1 MDQLLEMNLNNA
13 LIFGGTS
20 EIAKEIS
27 KDLSK
32 NYNITSVS
40 RRNSKNKNYVKEIL
54 ISFDSKKFPK
64 KKLAKNLQKK
74 FSLVIFYQ
82 AFQPKYKK
90 KFYELD
96 KKIIDNVLNVNAIFS
111 AKAVTFL
118 LNEKFLSKS
127 CKVIFFSSRSG
138 SISERG
144 TKKHHKPG
152 GNNLYRV
159 SKSALNSF
167 IKNLYFEFKNT
178 NYLFISYHPGW
189 VQTKS
194 SGGNKKAFSKKFVA
208 KKFLQNLKKFKPR
221 HSGEFLNY
229 NLKKIPW

>member
-1 MDQLLEMNLNNA
+1 MNLNNA

-20 EIAKEIS
+20 EIAREIS

-32 NYNITSVS
+32 IYNITSIS
-40 RRNSKNKNYVKEIL
+40 RKNSKNKNYKKEIQ
-54 ISFDSKKFPK
+54 ISFNSEIFPK
-64 KKLAKNLQKK
+64 KKLKKNLKKK
-74 FSLVIFYQ
+74 FSLVIFFQ
-82 AFQPKYKK
+82 AYQPKYKK
-90 KFYELD
+90 KFYELE
-96 KKIIDNVLNVNAIFS
+96 KKIIDKVLNVNAIFS

-118 LNEKFLSKS
+118 LNEKLLSKS
-127 CKVIFFSSRSG
+127 FKVIFFSSRSG

-159 SKSALNSF
+159 SKSTLNSF
-167 IKNLYFEFKNT
+167 IKNLHFEFKNK
-178 NYLFISYHPGW
+178 NNMFISYHPGW

-194 SGGNKKAFSKKFVA
+194 SGGNKLAFSKKFVA
-208 KKFLQNLKKFKPR
+208 KKFLRNLIKLKPR
-221 HSGEFLNY
+221 HSGKFLNY

>member
-1 MDQLLEMNLNNA
+1 MNLNNA

-20 EIAKEIS
+20 EIATEIS

-32 NYNITSVS
+32 TYNITSIS
-40 RRNSKNKNYVKEIL
+40 RRISKNKNYTKEIQ
-54 ISFDSKKFPK
+54 ISFESNKFPK
-64 KKLAKNLQKK
+64 KKLIKNLKKK
-74 FSLVIFYQ
+74 FSLVIFFQ

-96 KKIIDNVLNVNAIFS
+96 KKIIDKVLNINAVFS
-111 AKAVTFL
+111 AKATTFL
-118 LNEKFLSKS
+118 LNEKLLSKS

-159 SKSALNSF
+159 SKSTLNSF
-167 IKNLYFEFKNT
+167 IKNLYFEFKNI
-178 NYLFISYHPGW
+178 NHLFISYDPGW

-194 SGGNKKAFSKKFVA
+194 SGGSNKAFSKKFAA
-208 KKFLQNLKKFKPR
+208 KKFLQNLKKLKPS
-221 HSGEFLNY
+221 HSGKFLNY

>member
-1 MDQLLEMNLNNA
+1 MNLNNA

-20 EIAKEIS
+20 EIATEIS

-32 NYNITSVS
+32 TYNITSIS
-40 RRNSKNKNYVKEIL
+40 RRISKNKNYTKEIK
-54 ISFDSKKFPK
+54 ISFESNKFPK
-64 KKLAKNLQKK
+64 KKLIKNLKKK
-74 FSLVIFYQ
+74 FSLVIFFQ

-96 KKIIDNVLNVNAIFS
+96 KKNIDKVLNINAVFS
-111 AKAVTFL
+111 AKATTFL
-118 LNEKFLSKS
+118 LNEKLLSKS

-159 SKSALNSF
+159 SKSTLNSF
-167 IKNLYFEFKNT
+167 IKNLYFEFKNI

-194 SGGNKKAFSKKFVA
+194 SGGSNKAFSKKFAA
-208 KKFLQNLKKFKPR
+208 KKFLQNLKKLKPS
-221 HSGEFLNY
+221 HSGKFLNY

>member
-1 MDQLLEMNLNNA
+1 MNLNNA

-20 EIAKEIS
+20 EIATEIS

-32 NYNITSVS
+32 TYNITSIS
-40 RRNSKNKNYVKEIL
+40 RRISKNKNYTKEIK
-54 ISFDSKKFPK
+54 ISFESNKFPK
-64 KKLAKNLQKK
+64 KKLIKNLKKK
-74 FSLVIFYQ
+74 FSLVIFFQ

-96 KKIIDNVLNVNAIFS
+96 KKIIDKVLNINAVFS
-111 AKAVTFL
+111 AKATTFL
-118 LNEKFLSKS
+118 LNEKLLSKS

-159 SKSALNSF
+159 SKSTLNSF
-167 IKNLYFEFKNT
+167 IKNLYFEFKNI

-189 VQTKS
+189 TQTKS
-194 SGGNKKAFSKKFVA
+194 SGGNNKAFSKKFAA
-208 KKFLQNLKKFKPR
+208 KKFLQNLKKLKPS
-221 HSGEFLNY
+221 HSGKFLNY

>member
-1 MDQLLEMNLNNA
+1 MNLNNA

-20 EIAKEIS
+20 EIATEIS

-32 NYNITSVS
+32 TYNITSIS
-40 RRNSKNKNYVKEIL
+40 RRISKNKNYTKEIK
-54 ISFDSKKFPK
+54 ISFESNKFPK
-64 KKLAKNLQKK
+64 KKLIKNLKKK
-74 FSLVIFYQ
+74 FSLVIFFQ

-96 KKIIDNVLNVNAIFS
+96 KKIIDKVLNINAVFS
-111 AKAVTFL
+111 AKATTFL
-118 LNEKFLSKS
+118 LNEKLLSKS

-159 SKSALNSF
+159 SKSTLNSF
-167 IKNLYFEFKNT
+167 IKNLYFEFKNI
-178 NYLFISYHPGW
+178 NHLFISYDPGW

-194 SGGNKKAFSKKFVA
+194 SGGSNKAFSKKFAA
-208 KKFLQNLKKFKPR
+208 KKFLQNLKKLKPS
-221 HSGEFLNY
+221 HSGKFLNY

>member
-1 MDQLLEMNLNNA
+1 MNLNNA

-20 EIAKEIS
+20 EIATEIS

-32 NYNITSVS
+32 TYNITSIS
-40 RRNSKNKNYVKEIL
+40 RRISKNKNYTKEIK
-54 ISFDSKKFPK
+54 ISFESNKFPK
-64 KKLAKNLQKK
+64 KKLIKNLKKK
-74 FSLVIFYQ
+74 FSLVIFFQ

-96 KKIIDNVLNVNAIFS
+96 KKIIDKVLNINAVFS
-111 AKAVTFL
+111 AKATTFL
-118 LNEKFLSKS
+118 LNEKLLSKS

-144 TKKHHKPG
+144 EKKHHKPG

-159 SKSALNSF
+159 SKSTLNSF
-167 IKNLYFEFKNT
+167 IKNLYFEFKNA
-178 NYLFISYHPGW
+178 NFFFISYHPGW
-189 VQTKS
+189 TQTKS
-194 SGGNKKAFSKKFVA
+194 SGGNNKAFSKKFAA
-208 KKFLQNLKKFKPR
+208 KKFLQNLKKLKPS
-221 HSGEFLNY
+221 HSGKFLNY